1 MSLYPQ
7 PIEDLIEQLQRL
19 PTIGRKSAQRL
30 ALRIVNMDP
39 KQVEGLRKALLD
51 VTTKIRRCSHCG
63 NLSEKELCSIC
74 ADEERD
80 RSTICVVEDTTNLI
94 AIEKGGTY
102 RGLYHV
108 LHGLVSPLSD
118 MGPEDINL
126 ESLIAR
132 VDAGGVREVIL
143 AISPTV
149 DGEMTTLFLANLLKD
164 RDLSVTRIASGIP
177 VGGSLEYYDELT
189 LSRALD
195 ERRSF

>member
-74 ADEERD
+74 ADEREIVRQSVSS
-80 RSTICVVEDTTNLI
+80 RTPNLI
-94 AIEKGGTY
+94 AIRREH
-102 RGLYHV
+102 RGL
-108 LHGLVSPLSD
+108 
-118 MGPEDINL
+118 
-126 ESLIAR
+126 
-132 VDAGGVREVIL
+132 
-143 AISPTV
+143 
-149 DGEMTTLFLANLLKD
+149 
-164 RDLSVTRIASGIP
+164 
-177 VGGSLEYYDELT
+177 
-189 LSRALD
+189 
-195 ERRSF
+195 